1 MKKNLKFILLFIIN
15 LFSTAI
21 LFSQSNYQGSIN
33 VTGYYG
39 FPNFAKSSL
48 ADNGF
53 IPNSAPIRGIN
64 PCGIRA
70 EYLATDKIGVG
81 FDFIYNSA
89 QQKLTASQINYVY
102 NAVTQLYDSVSIE
115 TTEER
120 SMQRIR
126 FMARINFHFD
136 TSNPNFDPYF
146 GIGLGTNNRYRKYWV
161 DGVLQQSTPSSNGIY
176 SSSIV
181 LPISMRLCLG
191 MRYSFNQRIAL
202 NLELGL
208 VGPLMS
214 AGLSFKLK

>member
-1 MKKNLKFILLFIIN
+1 
-15 LFSTAI
+15 
-21 LFSQSNYQGSIN
+21 

-39 FPNFAKSSL
+39 FPNFAKFSIT
-48 ADNGF
+48 DNGF
-53 IPNSAPIRGIN
+53 NNNSALRKVIN
-64 PCGIRA
+64 PCGIRG
-70 EYLATDKIGVG
+70 EYMVGDKIAIG

-89 QQKLTASQINYVY
+89 HQKYTDSLTSDVY
-102 NAVTQLYDSVSIE
+102 NTSTQLTDTI
-115 TTEER
+115 TIITAEEY

-191 MRYSFNQRIAL
+191 MRYSINQRIAL

-208 VGPLMS
+208 GGPLMS